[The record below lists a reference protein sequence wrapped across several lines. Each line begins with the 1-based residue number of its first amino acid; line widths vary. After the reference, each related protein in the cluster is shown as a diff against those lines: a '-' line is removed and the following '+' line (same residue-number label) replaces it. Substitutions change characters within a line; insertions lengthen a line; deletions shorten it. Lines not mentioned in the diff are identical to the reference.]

1 MINKG
6 TIKPTKMKGYNLTT
20 EREMSTKMKM

>member
-6 TIKPTKMKGYNLTT
+6 TIKPTKMNGYNLTT
-20 EREMSTKMKM
+20 EREMSTKKNM